1 MESLSE
7 AQTKFLYLLAY
18 LYMQQ
23 CKYDMALRLFRVLR
37 LHNPK
42 DNKIAL
48 TLTTCLHKAQH
59 LDEALKVLDSIP
71 EKDLTADQN
80 IVFFYIKSK
89 ILWDLK
95 QVDASREMLHKY
107 LKLRQSKQ

>member
-7 AQTKFLYLLAY
+7 AQIKFLYLLAY

-42 DNKIAL
+42 DNRIAL
-48 TLTTCLHKAQH
+48 TLTVCLHKAQH
-59 LDEALKVLDSIP
+59 LDEAMKVLKSIP
-71 EKDLTADQN
+71 AKDLTVDQN
-80 IVFFYIKSK
+80 IVFFYIQSK

-107 LKLRQSKQ
+107 LKIRQNRQ

>member
-7 AQTKFLYLLAY
+7 TQTRFLYLLAY

-23 CKYDMALRLFRVLR
+23 CKYDMALHLFRILR
-37 LHNPK
+37 LHKPK

-48 TLTTCLHKAQH
+48 TLTVCLHKAQH
-59 LDEALKVLDSIP
+59 LDEALKVLKSIP
-71 EKDLTADQN
+71 EKELTTEQN
-80 IVFFYIKSK
+80 IVFFYIQSK

-107 LKLRQSKQ
+107 LKIRQNKE

>member
-7 AQTKFLYLLAY
+7 EQIKFLYLLAY

-42 DNKIAL
+42 DNRIAL
-48 TLTTCLHKAQH
+48 TLTVCLHKAQH
-59 LDEALKVLDSIP
+59 LDEAMKVLKSIP
-71 EKDLTADQN
+71 EKDLTTDQN

-95 QVDASREMLHKY
+95 QVDASRAMLHKY
-107 LKLRQSKQ
+107 LKMRQSRQ